1 MLWLSLRT
9 GFGNTAF
16 VVALGLLPLI
26 SLAGPSGWHDR
37 ARTGTV
43 AAASETLRAA
53 PAVAPVSLAEHA
65 ID

>member
-26 SLAGPSGWHDR
+26 SLAGPSAWHDR
-37 ARTGTV
+37 ARAQTV
-43 AAASETLRAA
+43 AAGTETPREA
-53 PAVAPVSLAEHA
+53 PPVALVSVAERE

>member
-16 VVALGLLPLI
+16 VAALGLLPLI
-26 SLAGPSGWHDR
+26 SLASPSVWHDR
-37 ARTGTV
+37 ARTETV
-43 AAASETLRAA
+43 AAVSEATREAPPVTLAS
-53 PAVAPVSLAEHA
+53 VAERG

>member
-16 VVALGLLPLI
+16 VLALGLLPLI
-26 SLAGPSGWHDR
+26 SLANPSWHDR
-37 ARTGTV
+37 ARTETV
-43 AAASETLRAA
+43 AAGSEATREATTS
-53 PAVAPVSLAEHA
+53 VALVSVAERA